1 MVEQEAPKASPSPMV
16 VTLDAEVLVVGS
28 RSFLT
33 QLGAF
38 AWTAE
43 PSFQPLSFHRFSP
56 CSLGSVPDTV
66 FFRRPWSFN

>member
-1 MVEQEAPKASPSPMV
+1 MEQEAPKASPSPVV

-38 AWTAE
+38 AGRLDGRAQL
-43 PSFQPLSFHRFSP
+43 PA
-56 CSLGSVPDTV
+56 SLLPQVQSLLLRQCPRHGLLLKTMV
-66 FFRRPWSFN
+66 F